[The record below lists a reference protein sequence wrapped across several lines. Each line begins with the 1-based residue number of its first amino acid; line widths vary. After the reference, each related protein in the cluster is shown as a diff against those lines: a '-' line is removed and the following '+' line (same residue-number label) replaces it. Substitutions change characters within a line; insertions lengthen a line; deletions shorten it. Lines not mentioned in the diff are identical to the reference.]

1 MTDRE
6 RDTIPPPSKER
17 RWDVDE
23 RGVGIADARA
33 FAPRIAALRDV
44 AEQPGWVAEEPDA
57 HLWPH
62 IERAV
67 LAPGSP
73 WRSAEHSIDGDG
85 RLIVELVHEPVD
97 ADRRRAALQS
107 EVMRLLGLVIE
118 GATYVEVEAWS
129 SDDVLGVDVVTGM
142 LDDQT
147 PFKAHGH
154 ALRFRART
162 TDI

>member
-6 RDTIPPPSKER
+6 ADTIPPPSKER
-17 RWDVDE
+17 RWDIDE
-23 RGVGIADARA
+23 RGVGIADAGA

-44 AEQPGWVAEEPDA
+44 AEEPSWVAEEPDA

-62 IERAV
+62 IERAI
-67 LAPGSP
+67 AATGSP

-85 RLIVELVHEPVD
+85 RLVVELVLEPVD

-118 GATYVEVEAWS
+118 GATYIEVEAWS
-129 SDDVLGVDVVTGM
+129 PDDVLAVDVVTGM
-142 LDDQT
+142 LEDQT
-147 PFKAHGH
+147 PFKGHGH
-154 ALRFRART
+154 TLRFRART
-162 TDI
+162 P

>member
-33 FAPRIAALRDV
+33 VAPRIAALRDV

-67 LAPGSP
+67 AAPGSP
-73 WRSAEHSIDGDG
+73 WRSSEHSIDGDG

-118 GATYVEVEAWS
+118 GATYIEV
-129 SDDVLGVDVVTGM
+129 
-142 LDDQT
+142 
-147 PFKAHGH
+147 
-154 ALRFRART
+154 
-162 TDI
+162 

>member
-6 RDTIPPPSKER
+6 ADAIPPPSKER
-17 RWDVDE
+17 RWDIDAL
-23 RGVGIADARA
+23 GVGIADARA
-33 FAPRIAALRDV
+33 LAPRIGALGEV
-44 AEQPGWVAEEPDA
+44 AELPGWVAEEPDA

-67 LAPGSP
+67 AAPGSP
-73 WRSAEHSIDGDG
+73 WRSAAYSIGDDG
-85 RLIVELVHEPVD
+85 RLVVELVLEPVD

-118 GATYVEVEAWS
+118 GATYIEVEAWS
-129 SDDVLGVDVVTGM
+129 PDDVLAVDVVTGM

-147 PFKAHGH
+147 PFKTHGH
-154 ALRFRART
+154 TLRIRART
-162 TDI
+162 P